1 VLLSPRCPTL
11 RRFRGFNA
19 TRDSAAS
26 EGASAPLL
34 AARAASGPT
43 SSAVL
48 AADASAQRP
57 ARCEDVTN
65 GHITFQA
72 IDRVVLENR
81 RS

>member
-1 VLLSPRCPTL
+1 
-11 RRFRGFNA
+11 
-19 TRDSAAS
+19 
-26 EGASAPLL
+26 L